1 MTFYG
6 HSVIIFDELY
16 YMERREKMLKKVI
29 SAISALCVVVSCT
42 VSGYAF
48 QYVDTKTGE
57 IDKPV
62 SDTVGALLEGIFTG
76 DTIEVE
82 DPDRREV
89 GFEDKNG
96 NGLVD
101 DAGDVKMHFPDF
113 VTVDGVTYA
122 YYIKWDDNNGAY
134 GINDEG
140 KPIERSCIGLATTT
154 DGINFD
160 HKGLVIAAEADTGYD
175 GYMASFPG
183 VWYEDGI
190 WYVAYECNQAGDNGD
205 VALATSTDGIHFDK
219 KGIII
224 DHKKGGAWTSY
235 NVGTPDIYKEGDMW
249 YVTFHGFGN
258 VNGKRD
264 VQIGVAYGTDLMNL
278 TIHDG
283 PVIETSD
290 NKEDHD
296 SGTCGRRDIIKYK
309 DYYYMCY
316 EVSTDST
323 TVYYDFQHA
332 SWGHMFAR
340 SKDMIHWEKAPNAL
354 HEFTE
359 WDYAY
364 DGPAWLP
371 LGDKLYL
378 YYRTFNVTTAA
389 VEFKLT
395 RKIVTDEASGI
406 SAKIGVDQ
414 ALKVEPITSGGK
426 YILAKRNIE
435 KGYDAKVLDI
445 SILEGDKEVAL
456 EEPLTFSMKLD
467 PDSVFDGTVKV
478 NHLKITTLEEIP
490 STFKDGVLT
499 FDDQLRK
506 EVILTYEPKL
516 YGDVNRDLTV
526 DISDALVTLQ
536 KSVGLVEFDEKQTI
550 LGDVDGSEGV
560 TVSDALVVL
569 QYAVGIVDKLP
580 KVNLK

>member
-1 MTFYG
+1 MN
-6 HSVIIFDELY
+6 
-16 YMERREKMLKKVI
+16 KLKKII
-29 SAISALCVVVSCT
+29 SFLIALAVALCSTVCCSAL
-42 VSGYAF
+42 

-57 IDKPV
+57 VDKPV
-62 SDTVGALLEGIFTG
+62 SDTVGELLEGIFTG
-76 DTIEVE
+76 CTVEEE
-82 DPDRREV
+82 DPERREV

-96 NGLVD
+96 NGIVD

-122 YYIKWDDNNGAY
+122 YYIKWDDNNGSY

-190 WYVAYECNQAGDNGD
+190 WYVAYECNQEGNNGD
-205 VALATSTDGIHFDK
+205 VALATSTDGIHFEK

-224 DHKKGGAWTSY
+224 DHRDGGAWTSY

-258 VNGKRD
+258 VNGRKD
-264 VQIGVAYGTDLMNL
+264 VQIGVAYGTDLFDL

-290 NKEDHD
+290 DKDAHD

-364 DGPAWLP
+364 DGPAWLA

-389 VEFKLT
+389 VEFKLKYRDISDDYT
-395 RKIVTDEASGI
+395 GI
-406 SAKIGVDQ
+406 STRIDADKSLVFTPDTQ
-414 ALKVEPITSGGK
+414 SSRYKV
-426 YILAKRNIE
+426 AKRNLPL
-435 KGYDAKVLDI
+435 GYDLKSVAI
-445 SILEGDKEVAL
+445 SLQKDGQSITPES
-456 EEPLTFSMKLD
+456 PLSFSMN
-467 PDSVFDGTVKV
+467 FAQEEFFEGTLKV
-478 NHLKITTLEEIP
+478 NHLLG
-490 STFKDGVLT
+490 STFKELPSTYENGVLK
-499 FDDQLRK
+499 FDDSLTQALF
-506 EVILTYEPKL
+506 ITYEPKI
-516 YGDVNRDLTV
+516 YGDANRDLEITAVDALMTLQRSVNKIEFDDKQELLCNVNRDS
-526 DISDALVTLQ
+526 DITADDALKILQ
-536 KSVGLVEFDEKQTI
+536 KAVNKISEF
-550 LGDVDGSEGV
+550 
-560 TVSDALVVL
+560 
-569 QYAVGIVDKLP
+569 
-580 KVNLK
+580 

>member
-1 MTFYG
+1 MQIFVVERK
-6 HSVIIFDELY
+6 SVN
-16 YMERREKMLKKVI
+16 KLKKII
-29 SAISALCVVVSCT
+29 SFLIALSVALCSTVCCSAL
-42 VSGYAF
+42 

-57 IDKPV
+57 VDKPV
-62 SDTVGALLEGIFTG
+62 SDTVGELLEGIFTG
-76 DTIEVE
+76 CTVEEE
-82 DPDRREV
+82 DPERREV

-96 NGLVD
+96 NGIVD

-160 HKGLVIAAEADTGYD
+160 HKGLVIAAESDTGYD

-190 WYVAYECNQAGDNGD
+190 WYVAYECNQEGNNGD
-205 VALATSTDGIHFDK
+205 VALATSTDGIHFEK

-224 DHKKGGAWTSY
+224 DHRDGGAWTSY

-258 VNGKRD
+258 VNGRKD
-264 VQIGVAYGTDLMNL
+264 VQIGVAYGTDLFDL

-290 NKEDHD
+290 DKDAHD

-364 DGPAWLP
+364 DGPAWLA

-389 VEFKLT
+389 VEFKLKYRDISDDYT
-395 RKIVTDEASGI
+395 GI
-406 SAKIGVDQ
+406 STRIDADKSLVFTPDTQ
-414 ALKVEPITSGGK
+414 SSRYKV
-426 YILAKRNIE
+426 AKRNLPL
-435 KGYDAKVLDI
+435 GYDLKSVAI
-445 SILEGDKEVAL
+445 SLQKDGQSITPES
-456 EEPLTFSMKLD
+456 PLSFSMN
-467 PDSVFDGTVKV
+467 FAQEEFFEGTLKV
-478 NHLKITTLEEIP
+478 NHLLG
-490 STFKDGVLT
+490 STFKELPSTYENGVLK
-499 FDDQLRK
+499 FDDSLTQALF
-506 EVILTYEPKL
+506 ITYEPKI
-516 YGDVNRDLTV
+516 YGDANRDLEITAVDALMTLQRSVNKIEFDDKQELLCNVNRDS
-526 DISDALVTLQ
+526 DITADDALKILQ
-536 KSVGLVEFDEKQTI
+536 KAVNKISEF
-550 LGDVDGSEGV
+550 
-560 TVSDALVVL
+560 
-569 QYAVGIVDKLP
+569 
-580 KVNLK
+580 

>member
-1 MTFYG
+1 MN
-6 HSVIIFDELY
+6 
-16 YMERREKMLKKVI
+16 KLKKII
-29 SAISALCVVVSCT
+29 SFLIALSVALCSTVCCSAL
-42 VSGYAF
+42 

-57 IDKPV
+57 VDKPV
-62 SDTVGALLEGIFTG
+62 SDTVGELLEGIFTG
-76 DTIEVE
+76 CTVEEE
-82 DPDRREV
+82 DPERREV

-96 NGLVD
+96 NGIVD

-190 WYVAYECNQAGDNGD
+190 WYVAYECNQEGNNGD
-205 VALATSTDGIHFDK
+205 VALATSTDGIHFEK

-224 DHKKGGAWTSY
+224 NHRDGGAWTSY

-258 VNGKRD
+258 VNGRKD
-264 VQIGVAYGTDLMNL
+264 VQIGVAYGTDLFDL

-290 NKEDHD
+290 DKDAHD

-364 DGPAWLP
+364 DGPAWLA

-389 VEFKLT
+389 VEFKLKYRDISDDYT
-395 RKIVTDEASGI
+395 GI
-406 SAKIGVDQ
+406 STRIDADKSLVFTPDTQ
-414 ALKVEPITSGGK
+414 SSRYNV
-426 YILAKRNIE
+426 AKRNLPL
-435 KGYDAKVLDI
+435 GYDLKSVSI
-445 SILEGDKEVAL
+445 SLQKDGQSITPES
-456 EEPLTFSMKLD
+456 PLSFSMN
-467 PDSVFDGTVKV
+467 FAQEEFFEGTLKV
-478 NHLKITTLEEIP
+478 NHLLG
-490 STFKDGVLT
+490 STFKELPSTYENGVLK
-499 FDDQLRK
+499 FDDSLTQSLF
-506 EVILTYEPKL
+506 ITYEPKI
-516 YGDVNRDLTV
+516 YGDADRNLEITAVDALMTLQRSVNKIEFDDKQELLCNVNRDS
-526 DISDALVTLQ
+526 DITADDALKILQ
-536 KSVGLVEFDEKQTI
+536 KAVNKISEF
-550 LGDVDGSEGV
+550 
-560 TVSDALVVL
+560 
-569 QYAVGIVDKLP
+569 
-580 KVNLK
+580 

>member
-1 MTFYG
+1 MKKSKRILGLITAL
-6 HSVIIFDELY
+6 SVAFG
-16 YMERREKMLKKVI
+16 
-29 SAISALCVVVSCT
+29 CT
-42 VSGYAF
+42 VAGSAF

-57 IDKPV
+57 VDRQV
-62 SDTVGALLEGIFTG
+62 SDTVGELLEGIFDG
-76 DTIEVE
+76 RTIEVE
-82 DPDRREV
+82 DPERQEV

-96 NGLVD
+96 NGIVD

-113 VTVDGVTYA
+113 VTVDGVTYS
-122 YYIKWDDNNGAY
+122 YYIKWDDNGGAY
-134 GINDEG
+134 GYNDEG
-140 KPIERSCIGLATTT
+140 KPIERAGIGLATTT

-160 HKGLVIAAEADTGYD
+160 HKGLVIAPESATGYD

-183 VWYEDGI
+183 VWYEDGT

-205 VALATSTDGIHFDK
+205 VALAVSKDGIHFEK

-224 DHKKGGAWTSY
+224 DHKDGGAWTSY

-264 VQIGVAYGTDLMNL
+264 VQIGVAYGTDLFNL
-278 TIHDG
+278 TIHPG

-290 NKEDHD
+290 DKTAHD
-296 SGTCGRRDIIKYK
+296 SGTCGRRDILKYG

-340 SKDMIHWEKAPNAL
+340 SKDMIHWEKAPKAL

-364 DGPAWLP
+364 DGPAWLA

-389 VEFKLT
+389 VEFKL
-395 RKIVTDEASGI
+395 KYKDVSDEYSGLSARIDSEEELIFTPDTQSARYKTVKRGLEAGYDLKAVGI
-406 SAKIGVDQ
+406 SLQKDGEKISPETPLTLSANIDGNSFFEGT
-414 ALKVEPITSGGK
+414 LKVNVPHGLGI
-426 YILAKRNIE
+426 R
-435 KGYDAKVLDI
+435 
-445 SILEGDKEVAL
+445 
-456 EEPLTFSMKLD
+456 
-467 PDSVFDGTVKV
+467 
-478 NHLKITTLEEIP
+478 EIP
-490 STFKDGVLT
+490 YSYENGVLSFESDLSQPIYIT
-499 FDDQLRK
+499 F
-506 EVILTYEPKL
+506 EPKI
-516 YGDVNRDLTV
+516 YGDANRDL
-526 DISDALVTLQ
+526 S
-536 KSVGLVEFDEKQTI
+536 
-550 LGDVDGSEGV
+550 V
-560 TVSDALVVL
+560 TVSDALLILQNSVGKITFNERQTTLCDVDGDSAVTVTDALLVL
-569 QYAVGIVDKLP
+569 QKT
-580 KVNLK
+580 VNKISHF

>member
-1 MTFYG
+1 MN
-6 HSVIIFDELY
+6 
-16 YMERREKMLKKVI
+16 KLKKII
-29 SAISALCVVVSCT
+29 SFLIALAVALCSTVCCSAL
-42 VSGYAF
+42 

-57 IDKPV
+57 VDKPV
-62 SDTVGALLEGIFTG
+62 SDTVGELLEGIFTG
-76 DTIEVE
+76 CTVEEE
-82 DPDRREV
+82 DPERREV

-96 NGLVD
+96 NGIVD

-122 YYIKWDDNNGAY
+122 YYIKWDDNNGSY

-190 WYVAYECNQAGDNGD
+190 WYVAYECNQEGNNGD
-205 VALATSTDGIHFDK
+205 VALATSTDGIHFEK

-224 DHKKGGAWTSY
+224 DHRDGGAWTSY

-258 VNGKRD
+258 VNGRKD
-264 VQIGVAYGTDLMNL
+264 VQIGVAYGTDLFDL

-290 NKEDHD
+290 DKDAHD

-364 DGPAWLP
+364 DGPAWLA

-389 VEFKLT
+389 VEFKLKYRDISDDYT
-395 RKIVTDEASGI
+395 GI
-406 SAKIGVDQ
+406 STRIDADKSLVFTPDTQ
-414 ALKVEPITSGGK
+414 SSRYKV
-426 YILAKRNIE
+426 AKRNLPL
-435 KGYDAKVLDI
+435 GYDLK
-445 SILEGDKEVAL
+445 SVAL
-456 EEPLTFSMKLD
+456 SLQKDGQSITPESPLSFSMN
-467 PDSVFDGTVKV
+467 FAQEEFFEGTLKV
-478 NHLKITTLEEIP
+478 NHLLG
-490 STFKDGVLT
+490 STFKELPSTYENGVLK
-499 FDDQLRK
+499 FDDSLTQALF
-506 EVILTYEPKL
+506 ITYEPKI
-516 YGDVNRDLTV
+516 YGDANRDLEITAVDALMTLQRSVNKIEFDDKQELLCNVNRDS
-526 DISDALVTLQ
+526 DITADDALKILQ
-536 KSVGLVEFDEKQTI
+536 KAVNKISEF
-550 LGDVDGSEGV
+550 
-560 TVSDALVVL
+560 
-569 QYAVGIVDKLP
+569 
-580 KVNLK
+580 

>member
-1 MTFYG
+1 MQIFVVERK
-6 HSVIIFDELY
+6 SVN
-16 YMERREKMLKKVI
+16 KLKKII
-29 SAISALCVVVSCT
+29 SFLIALSVALCSTVCCSAL
-42 VSGYAF
+42 

-57 IDKPV
+57 VDKPV
-62 SDTVGALLEGIFTG
+62 SDTVGELLEGIFTG
-76 DTIEVE
+76 CTVEEE
-82 DPDRREV
+82 DPERREV

-96 NGLVD
+96 NGIVD

-160 HKGLVIAAEADTGYD
+160 HKGLVIAAESDTGYD

-190 WYVAYECNQAGDNGD
+190 WYVAYECNQEGNNGD
-205 VALATSTDGIHFDK
+205 VALATSTDGIHFEK

-224 DHKKGGAWTSY
+224 DHRDGGAWTSY

-258 VNGKRD
+258 VNGRKD
-264 VQIGVAYGTDLMNL
+264 VQIGVAYGTDLFDL

-290 NKEDHD
+290 DKDAHD

-364 DGPAWLP
+364 DGPAWLA

-389 VEFKLT
+389 VEFKLKYRDISDDYT
-395 RKIVTDEASGI
+395 GI
-406 SAKIGVDQ
+406 STRIDADKSLVFTPDTQ
-414 ALKVEPITSGGK
+414 SSRYKV
-426 YILAKRNIE
+426 AKRNLPL
-435 KGYDAKVLDI
+435 GYDLKSVAI
-445 SILEGDKEVAL
+445 SLQKDGQSITPES
-456 EEPLTFSMKLD
+456 PLSFSMN
-467 PDSVFDGTVKV
+467 FAQEEFFEGTLKV
-478 NHLKITTLEEIP
+478 NHLLG
-490 STFKDGVLT
+490 STFKELPSTYENGVLK
-499 FDDQLRK
+499 FDDSLTQSLF
-506 EVILTYEPKL
+506 ITYEPKI
-516 YGDVNRDLTV
+516 YGDANRDLEITAVDALMTLQRSVNKIEFDDKQELLCNVNRDS
-526 DISDALVTLQ
+526 DITADDALKILQ
-536 KSVGLVEFDEKQTI
+536 KAVNKISEF
-550 LGDVDGSEGV
+550 
-560 TVSDALVVL
+560 
-569 QYAVGIVDKLP
+569 
-580 KVNLK
+580 

>member
-1 MTFYG
+1 MN
-6 HSVIIFDELY
+6 
-16 YMERREKMLKKVI
+16 KLKKII
-29 SAISALCVVVSCT
+29 SFLIALSVALCSTVCCSAL
-42 VSGYAF
+42 

-57 IDKPV
+57 VDKPV
-62 SDTVGALLEGIFTG
+62 SDTVGELLEGIFTG
-76 DTIEVE
+76 CTVEEE
-82 DPDRREV
+82 DPERREV

-96 NGLVD
+96 NGIVD

-160 HKGLVIAAEADTGYD
+160 HKGLVIAAESETGYD

-190 WYVAYECNQAGDNGD
+190 WYVAYECNQEGNNGD
-205 VALATSTDGIHFDK
+205 VALATSTDGIHFEK

-224 DHKKGGAWTSY
+224 DHRDGGAWTSY

-258 VNGKRD
+258 VNGRKD
-264 VQIGVAYGTDLMNL
+264 VQIGVAYGTDLFDL

-290 NKEDHD
+290 DKDAHD

-364 DGPAWLP
+364 DGPAWLA

-389 VEFKLT
+389 VEFKLKYRDISDDYT
-395 RKIVTDEASGI
+395 GI
-406 SAKIGVDQ
+406 STRIDADKSLVFTPDTQ
-414 ALKVEPITSGGK
+414 SSRYKV
-426 YILAKRNIE
+426 AKRNLPL
-435 KGYDAKVLDI
+435 GYDLKSVAI
-445 SILEGDKEVAL
+445 SLQKDGQSITPES
-456 EEPLTFSMKLD
+456 PLSFSMN
-467 PDSVFDGTVKV
+467 FAQEEFFEGTLKV
-478 NHLKITTLEEIP
+478 NHLLG
-490 STFKDGVLT
+490 STFKELPSTYENGVLK
-499 FDDQLRK
+499 FDDSLTQSLF
-506 EVILTYEPKL
+506 ITYEPKI
-516 YGDVNRDLTV
+516 YGDANRDLEITAVDALMTLQRSVNKIEFDDKQELLCNVNRDS
-526 DISDALVTLQ
+526 DITADDALKILQ
-536 KSVGLVEFDEKQTI
+536 KAVNKISEF
-550 LGDVDGSEGV
+550 
-560 TVSDALVVL
+560 
-569 QYAVGIVDKLP
+569 
-580 KVNLK
+580 

>member
-1 MTFYG
+1 MQIFVVERK
-6 HSVIIFDELY
+6 SVNKVKKIISFLIA
-16 YMERREKMLKKVI
+16 LSVALC
-29 SAISALCVVVSCT
+29 STVCCSAL
-42 VSGYAF
+42 

-57 IDKPV
+57 VDKPV
-62 SDTVGALLEGIFTG
+62 SDTVGELLEGIFTG
-76 DTIEVE
+76 CTVEEE
-82 DPDRREV
+82 DPERREV

-96 NGLVD
+96 NGIVD

-160 HKGLVIAAEADTGYD
+160 HKGLVIAAESDTGYD

-190 WYVAYECNQAGDNGD
+190 WYVAYECNQEGNNGD
-205 VALATSTDGIHFDK
+205 VALATSTDGIHFEK

-224 DHKKGGAWTSY
+224 DHRDGGAWTSY

-258 VNGKRD
+258 VNGRKD
-264 VQIGVAYGTDLMNL
+264 VQIGVAYGTDLFDL

-290 NKEDHD
+290 DKDAHD

-364 DGPAWLP
+364 DGPAWLA

-389 VEFKLT
+389 VEFKLKYRDISDDYT
-395 RKIVTDEASGI
+395 GI
-406 SAKIGVDQ
+406 STRIDADKSLVFTPDTQ
-414 ALKVEPITSGGK
+414 SSRYKV
-426 YILAKRNIE
+426 AKRNLPL
-435 KGYDAKVLDI
+435 GYDLKSVAI
-445 SILEGDKEVAL
+445 SLQKDGQSITPES
-456 EEPLTFSMKLD
+456 PLSFSMN
-467 PDSVFDGTVKV
+467 FAQEEFFEGTLKV
-478 NHLKITTLEEIP
+478 NHLLG
-490 STFKDGVLT
+490 STFKELPSTYENGVLK
-499 FDDQLRK
+499 FDDSLTQSLF
-506 EVILTYEPKL
+506 ITYEPKI
-516 YGDVNRDLTV
+516 YGDANRDLEITAVDALMTLQRSVNKIEFDDKQELLCNVNRDS
-526 DISDALVTLQ
+526 DITADDALKILQ
-536 KSVGLVEFDEKQTI
+536 KAVNKISEF
-550 LGDVDGSEGV
+550 
-560 TVSDALVVL
+560 
-569 QYAVGIVDKLP
+569 
-580 KVNLK
+580 